1 MPIAA
6 KISEKVRDVAVAL
19 LPVSTRDWI
28 RAQQRR
34 LGLQAV
40 PVGSVTF
47 GSLDRLDPISA
58 IFGKDRDLLTIE
70 RYYIEQFDQI
80 TT

>member
-47 GSLDRLDPISA
+47 GSLDRLDPIR
-58 IFGKDRDLLTIE
+58 RDL
-70 RYYIEQFDQI
+70 RQGP
-80 TT
+80 